1 MGVVSLFSDMTHEGA
16 RSILGEYL
24 NLAGASGA
32 AIGTMSGMAAFE
44 LRKDGLS
51 VMPVFAP

>member
-1 MGVVSLFSDMTHEGA
+1 MFNVLIF
-16 RSILGEYL
+16 II
-24 NLAGASGA
+24 GA